1 MYQTARVTETLL
13 FSTSFFRG
21 TYILKPIL
29 ISFSGID
36 GAGKSTQIEKLRSYL
51 LDAGVPVRQLTF
63 WDNVVMFPSLRS
75 GFSRVVLQS
84 DGSVGTPEHPA
95 NRNDKNAQLW
105 PLLFGRAMLYIF
117 DVINLRRIV
126 AKAQSQD
133 GGVVIFD
140 RYIYDQ
146 LAAMPMDSWLAR
158 SYAKV
163 LLKLSPRPDLSY
175 VLDAVPE
182 EARARK
188 PEYPVEFMHFQRKSY
203 LRLRQMTGLQI
214 IPAGGPDEVHAAI
227 LERFQK
233 CVVGGFPVAQTSPVT
248 A

>member
-1 MYQTARVTETLL
+1 
-13 FSTSFFRG
+13 
-21 TYILKPIL
+21 LKPIL

-51 LDAGVPVRQLTF
+51 LDAGIPVRELTF

-84 DGSVGTPEHPA
+84 DGSVGTPDQPA

-105 PLLFGRAMLYIF
+105 PLLLGRAVLYIF
-117 DVINLRRIV
+117 DVLNLRRVV
-126 AKAQSQD
+126 AKAASQD
-133 GGVVIFD
+133 AGVIIFD

-146 LAAMPMDSWLAR
+146 LAAMPMDSWLVR
-158 SYAKV
+158 SYAKL

-188 PEYPVEFMHFQRKSY
+188 PEYPVDFMHRQRRSY
-203 LRLRQMTGLQI
+203 LQLRQMVGLQI
-214 IPAGGPDEVHAAI
+214 IPAGGPEEVHAAI

-233 CVVGGFPVAQTSPVT
+233 CVVDSFPEAQASPVT

>member
-1 MYQTARVTETLL
+1 M
-13 FSTSFFRG
+13 
-21 TYILKPIL
+21 KPIL

-51 LDAGVPVRQLTF
+51 VEAGVAVRELTF
-63 WDNVVMFPSLRS
+63 WDNVVMFPGLRS

-84 DGSVGTPEHPA
+84 DGSVGTPDRPA
-95 NRNDKNAQLW
+95 NRNDKNAQSL
-105 PLLFGRAMLYIF
+105 PLLLGRAALYIF
-117 DVINLRRIV
+117 DVMNLRNIV
-126 AKAQSQD
+126 AKATSQD

-158 SYAKV
+158 SYARL
-163 LLKLSPRPDLSY
+163 LLKLSPRPDISY

-188 PEYPVEFMHFQRKSY
+188 PEYPVDFMHRQRKSY
-203 LRLRQMTGLQI
+203 MRLRQMAGLQI
-214 IPAGGPDEVHAAI
+214 IPAGGPEEVHAAI

-233 CVVGGFPVAQTSPVT
+233 CLITACPEAETSPVT

>member
-1 MYQTARVTETLL
+1 
-13 FSTSFFRG
+13 
-21 TYILKPIL
+21 LKPIL

-51 LDAGVPVRQLTF
+51 VEAGVAVRELTF
-63 WDNVVMFPSLRS
+63 WDNVVMFPGLRS

-84 DGSVGTPEHPA
+84 DGSVGTPDRPA
-95 NRNDKNAQLW
+95 NRNDKNAQSL
-105 PLLFGRAMLYIF
+105 PLLLGRAALYIF
-117 DVINLRRIV
+117 DVMNLRNIV
-126 AKAQSQD
+126 AKATSQD
-133 GGVVIFD
+133 GGVVICD

-158 SYAKV
+158 SYARL
-163 LLKLSPRPDLSY
+163 LLKLSPRPDISY

-188 PEYPVEFMHFQRKSY
+188 PEYPVDFMHRQRKSY
-203 LRLRQMTGLQI
+203 MRLRQMAGLQI
-214 IPAGGPDEVHAAI
+214 IPAGGPEEVHAAI

-233 CVVGGFPVAQTSPVT
+233 CLITACPEAETSPVT

>member
-1 MYQTARVTETLL
+1 
-13 FSTSFFRG
+13 
-21 TYILKPIL
+21 LKPIL

-51 LDAGVPVRQLTF
+51 VEAGVAVRELTF
-63 WDNVVMFPSLRS
+63 WDNVVMFPGLRS

-84 DGSVGTPEHPA
+84 DRSVGTPDRPA
-95 NRNDKNAQLW
+95 NRNDKNAQSL
-105 PLLFGRAMLYIF
+105 PLLLGRAALYIF
-117 DVINLRRIV
+117 DVMNLRNIV
-126 AKAQSQD
+126 AKATSQD

-158 SYAKV
+158 SYARL
-163 LLKLSPRPDLSY
+163 LLKLSPRPDISY

-188 PEYPVEFMHFQRKSY
+188 PEYPVDFMHRQRKSY
-203 LRLRQMTGLQI
+203 MRLRQMAGLQI
-214 IPAGGPDEVHAAI
+214 IPAGGPEEVHAAI

-233 CVVGGFPVAQTSPVT
+233 CLITACPEAETSPVT

>member
-1 MYQTARVTETLL
+1 
-13 FSTSFFRG
+13 
-21 TYILKPIL
+21 LKPII

-51 LDAGVPVRQLTF
+51 TDAGVPVRELTF
-63 WDNVVMFPSLRS
+63 WDNVVMFPGLRS

-84 DGSVGTPEHPA
+84 DGSVGTPDRPA
-95 NRNDKNAQLW
+95 NRNDKNAQSW
-105 PLLFGRAMLYIF
+105 PLLLGRAALYLF
-117 DVINLRRIV
+117 DVINLRSIV
-126 AKAQSQD
+126 AEATSRD

-158 SYAKV
+158 SYAKI

-188 PEYPVEFMHFQRKSY
+188 PEYPVDFMHRQRQSY
-203 LRLRQMTGLQI
+203 MQLRQMAGLQI
-214 IPAGGPDEVHAAI
+214 IPAGGPEEVHAAI

-233 CVVGGFPVAQTSPVT
+233 CVREAFPEAQTSPVT

>member
-1 MYQTARVTETLL
+1 
-13 FSTSFFRG
+13 
-21 TYILKPIL
+21 LKPIL

-51 LDAGVPVRQLTF
+51 VEAGVAVRELTF
-63 WDNVVMFPSLRS
+63 WDNVVMFPGLRS

-84 DGSVGTPEHPA
+84 DGSVGTPDRPA
-95 NRNDKNAQLW
+95 NRNDKNAQSL
-105 PLLFGRAMLYIF
+105 PLLLGRAVLYIF
-117 DVINLRRIV
+117 DVMNLRNIV
-126 AKAQSQD
+126 AKATSQD

-158 SYAKV
+158 SYARL
-163 LLKLSPRPDLSY
+163 LLKLSPRPDISY

-188 PEYPVEFMHFQRKSY
+188 PEYPVDFMHRQRKSY
-203 LRLRQMTGLQI
+203 MRLRQMAGLQI
-214 IPAGGPDEVHAAI
+214 IPAGGPEEVHAAI

-233 CVVGGFPVAQTSPVT
+233 CLITACPEAGTSPVT

>member
-1 MYQTARVTETLL
+1 M
-13 FSTSFFRG
+13 
-21 TYILKPIL
+21 KPIL

-51 LDAGVPVRQLTF
+51 VEAGVAVRELTF
-63 WDNVVMFPSLRS
+63 WDNVVMFPGLRS

-84 DGSVGTPEHPA
+84 DGSVGTPDRPA
-95 NRNDKNAQLW
+95 NRNDKNAQSL
-105 PLLFGRAMLYIF
+105 PLLLGRAALYIF
-117 DVINLRRIV
+117 DVMNLRNIV
-126 AKAQSQD
+126 AKATSQD

-158 SYAKV
+158 SYARL
-163 LLKLSPRPDLSY
+163 LLKLSPRPDISY

-188 PEYPVEFMHFQRKSY
+188 PEYPVDFMHRQRKSY
-203 LRLRQMTGLQI
+203 MRLRQMAGLQI
-214 IPAGGPDEVHAAI
+214 IPAGGPEEVHAAI

-233 CVVGGFPVAQTSPVT
+233 CLITACPEPETSPVT

>member
-1 MYQTARVTETLL
+1 
-13 FSTSFFRG
+13 
-21 TYILKPIL
+21 LKPIL

-51 LDAGVPVRQLTF
+51 LDAGVPVRELTF
-63 WDNVVMFPSLRS
+63 WDNVVMFPGLRS

-84 DGSVGTPEHPA
+84 DGLVGTPDRPA
-95 NRNDKNAQLW
+95 KRNDKNAQLW
-105 PLLFGRAMLYIF
+105 PLLLGRAVLYIF
-117 DVINLRRIV
+117 DVLNLRRVV
-126 AKAQSQD
+126 AKAASLD
-133 GGVVIFD
+133 GGVIIFD

-146 LAAMPMDSWLAR
+146 LAAMPMDSWLVR

-163 LLKLSPRPDLSY
+163 LLKLSPCPDLSY

-188 PEYPVEFMHFQRKSY
+188 PEYPVDFMHRQRKSY
-203 LRLRQMTGLQI
+203 MRLRHMTVLQI
-214 IPAGGPDEVHAAI
+214 IPAGGPEEVHAAI

-233 CVVGGFPVAQTSPVT
+233 CALSALPEAQTSPVT

>member
-1 MYQTARVTETLL
+1 M
-13 FSTSFFRG
+13 
-21 TYILKPIL
+21 KPII

-51 LDAGVPVRQLTF
+51 TDAGVPVRELTF
-63 WDNVVMFPSLRS
+63 WDNVVMFPGLRS

-84 DGSVGTPEHPA
+84 DGSVGTPDRPA
-95 NRNDKNAQLW
+95 NRNDKNAQSW
-105 PLLFGRAMLYIF
+105 PLLLGRAALYLF
-117 DVINLRRIV
+117 DVINLRSIV
-126 AKAQSQD
+126 AEATSRD

-158 SYAKV
+158 SYAKI

-188 PEYPVEFMHFQRKSY
+188 PEYPVDFMHRQRQSY
-203 LRLRQMTGLQI
+203 MQLRQMAGLQI
-214 IPAGGPDEVHAAI
+214 IPAGGPEEVHAAI

-233 CVVGGFPVAQTSPVT
+233 CVREAFPEAQTSPVT